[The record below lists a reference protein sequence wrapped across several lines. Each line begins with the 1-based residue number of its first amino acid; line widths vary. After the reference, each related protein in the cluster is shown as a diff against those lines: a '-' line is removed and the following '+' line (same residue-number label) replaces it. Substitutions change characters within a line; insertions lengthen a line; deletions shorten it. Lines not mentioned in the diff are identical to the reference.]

1 MLLSELETL
10 RARSSQLEREHTLT
24 KNQVSLDQEKL
35 AILQARLEERECN
48 LKEKYVVN
56 WGFWQQICLFSLSFN
71 LAYNISVIGRI
82 CVKNEK
88 RKKTS
93 KMKNI
98 KNFTCQRGRFQE
110 QIRRTH

>member
-48 LKEKYVVN
+48 LKEK
-56 WGFWQQICLFSLSFN
+56 
-71 LAYNISVIGRI
+71 
-82 CVKNEK
+82 
-88 RKKTS
+88 
-93 KMKNI
+93 
-98 KNFTCQRGRFQE
+98 
-110 QIRRTH
+110 